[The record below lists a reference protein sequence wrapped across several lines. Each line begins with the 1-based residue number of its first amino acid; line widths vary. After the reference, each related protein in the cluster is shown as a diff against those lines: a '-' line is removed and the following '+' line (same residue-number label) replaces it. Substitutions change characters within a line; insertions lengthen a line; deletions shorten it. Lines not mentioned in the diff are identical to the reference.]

1 MRKTGING
9 KVPRKEQGKK
19 KKARR
24 NIKEIKFF
32 SLNTG
37 SREESLRAGA
47 VRE

>member
-1 MRKTGING
+1 MEKYPEKN
-9 KVPRKEQGKK
+9 KEK

>member
-1 MRKTGING
+1 MEKYPEKN
-9 KVPRKEQGKK
+9 KEKK